1 MALIVSGI
9 LIALIILLCMKYKNS
24 TKFVNKFPSPP
35 GIPFF
40 GNAFDFK
47 SASDLIP
54 MCEKY
59 SRYGKIVKMSFG
71 PINKFLISDC
81 KLIENILTTNKI
93 LDKGHEYLSA
103 RTWLGKGLLTSN
115 GDKEWK
121 KHRKVISRAFHKD
134 IYHNFIKV
142 FENNSTILVEKL
154 KGELGRSSFDIT
166 QFIQL
171 CSLDIICDAV
181 LGKSF
186 KAQENSESKYV
197 TAMKF
202 MCKLIIDRSFNLFLF
217 NDFVYKFTKLYRR
230 EQKAL
235 KILRSFVDKIIEG
248 RQEELFKGQ
257 KNDNDSN
264 SKLIFL
270 DLLLEE
276 NLVNQTFTRAAIQ
289 DEVQTFIFAGHDT
302 VSSAIGFAVYCLS
315 NYSHVQQQV
324 LDEYLDV
331 VGKNINKTITIED
344 LQALKYLDAVI
355 KEVLRLYPPVP
366 YYSRIGPDFEYE
378 GDIIS
383 GNSSLLFNVYGIH
396 RDEKIYTDPHKFIP
410 ERFFGQQE
418 FGYSY
423 IPFSSGTRSCIGQKF
438 AMFEIKYLLVTL
450 LKHYEILPSTPK
462 HEVELVD
469 ETVLISKN
477 GIRVAIRERI
487 LS

>member
-1 MALIVSGI
+1 MALVVYGI
-9 LIALIILLCMKYKNS
+9 FVALIILFCMKYKNS
-24 TKFVNKFPSPP
+24 TKFIKKFPSPP

-40 GNAFDFK
+40 GNALDFK
-47 SASDLIP
+47 SSSDLIP
-54 MCEKY
+54 MFEKY
-59 SRYGKIVKMSFG
+59 TRYGKIVKISFG
-71 PINKFLISDC
+71 PIKKFLISDC
-81 KLIENILTTNKI
+81 KLLEYILTTNKTI
-93 LDKGHEYLSA
+93 DKGHEYNSA
-103 RTWLGKGLLTSN
+103 RNWLGKGLLTSN

-121 KHRKVISRAFHKD
+121 KHRKVIARAFHKD
-134 IYHNFIKV
+134 IYHNFIKA
-142 FENNSTILVEKL
+142 FENNSTVLVEKL
-154 KGELGRSSFDIT
+154 KGEIGRSSFDIAP
-166 QFIQL
+166 FIQL

-186 KAQENSESKYV
+186 KAQENSESEYV
-197 TAMKF
+197 TTIKF
-202 MCKLIIDRSFNLFLF
+202 MCKLIIDRSFNIFLF
-217 NDFVYKFTKLYRR
+217 HDFLYKFTKLYRR

-235 KILRSFVDKIIEG
+235 KILRSFVDKIIDD
-248 RQEELFKGQ
+248 RQEELFKAQ
-257 KNDNDSN
+257 KNGNN

-276 NLVNQTFTRAAIQ
+276 NLANQTFPRSAIQ
-289 DEVQTFIFAGHDT
+289 DEVQTLIFAGHDT
-302 VSSAIGFAVYCLS
+302 VSTAISFAVYCLS
-315 NYSHVQQQV
+315 NYLHVQQQV

-331 VGKNINKTITIED
+331 VGRNIDKTITIED

-366 YYSRIGPDFEYE
+366 YYSRIGPDFEYD
-378 GDIIS
+378 GHIIS
-383 GNSSLLFNVYGIH
+383 GNSSLIFNVYGIH
-396 RDEKIYTDPHKFIP
+396 RDETIYTDPHKFIP

-418 FGYSY
+418 FGCSY
-423 IPFSSGTRSCIGQKF
+423 LPFSAGSRSCIGQKF